1 MPSFYSL
8 NALSSLYMWLKFKR
22 AAWWRLHTLCDFSC
36 IIIIK
41 TAGVVYFPGWMPD
54 CSAENKVKPVFHD
67 ESVNVEHPSLVSLQ
81 YVMKLFVES
90 VVLEPVDITLRNQ
103 LLLLINNLL

>member
-1 MPSFYSL
+1 
-8 NALSSLYMWLKFKR
+8 
-22 AAWWRLHTLCDFSC
+22 
-36 IIIIK
+36 
-41 TAGVVYFPGWMPD
+41 MPD